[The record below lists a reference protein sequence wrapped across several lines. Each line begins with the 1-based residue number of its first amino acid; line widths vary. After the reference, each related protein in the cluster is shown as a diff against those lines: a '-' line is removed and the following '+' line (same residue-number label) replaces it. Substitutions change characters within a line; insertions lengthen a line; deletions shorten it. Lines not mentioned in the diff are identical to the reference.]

1 MVEAKHDTI
10 FALSS
15 GAGPAGVA
23 VIRISGPE
31 AEEIE
36 TLLKVALPAPRTA
49 AVRTLYD
56 ELTDERLDAAL
67 MLYFPAPA
75 SFTGENIVEIQ
86 CHGGRATVD
95 AILSALARLEG
106 FRPAEAGEFTRRA
119 VENGTLDLLQAEAL
133 GDLIN
138 AETEAQRRQALRQH
152 EGALG
157 AIYEDWRGRIIK
169 AAAWIEAS
177 IDFPDEEI
185 PEGATEA
192 SRGELA
198 AIRAKIAAHLAD
210 GRRGEILREGLHVAV
225 IGAPNAGKSSL
236 VNALAQR
243 DVAIV
248 TDIPGTTRDVIEV
261 RLDLHGY
268 PVILS
273 DTAGLREASDAVE
286 AEGVRRA
293 KARAESADVRLLILD
308 GASHESYAAPDA
320 EIIVRSKAD
329 LVAVREEG
337 DWISVKTG
345 EGIQDLI
352 ERIAELARMRLGGE
366 SPSLTRARHRVA
378 FEEAVAA
385 LDAALALVPPEPELV
400 AEHVRR
406 AVHAL
411 GRITGRVDLDELLDV
426 VFRDFCIGK

>member
-23 VIRISGPE
+23 VIRISGPA
-31 AEEIE
+31 AEGVGG
-36 TLLKVALPAPRTA
+36 LMGGPLPAPREA
-49 AVRTLYD
+49 ALRTLFD
-56 ELTDERLDAAL
+56 FVASDRIDTAL
-67 MLYFPAPA
+67 VIFFAGPC

-86 CHGGRATVD
+86 CHGGRAVVERVLD
-95 AILSALARLEG
+95 SLARIDG

-119 VENGTLDLLQAEAL
+119 VENGKLDLLQAEAL
-133 GDLIN
+133 ADLIN

-152 EGALG
+152 EGVLG
-157 AIYEDWRGRIIK
+157 TLYEFWRARIIK
-169 AAAWIEAS
+169 AAAWLEAW

-185 PEGATEA
+185 PEGATA
-192 SRGELA
+192 SSRSEFLS
-198 AIRAKIAAHLAD
+198 IRDEIAAHLAD

-273 DTAGLREASDAVE
+273 DTAGLREAADAIE
-286 AEGVRRA
+286 AEGVKRA
-293 KARAESADVRLLILD
+293 KARAASADVRLLVLD
-308 GASHESYAAPDA
+308 GMSAGGEQPAADLA
-320 EIIVRSKAD
+320 VCSKAD
-329 LVAVREEG
+329 LVSVRPPG
-337 DWISVKTG
+337 HWISTKTG
-345 EGIQDLI
+345 EGI
-352 ERIAELARMRLGGE
+352 AELVEEIAGLAKSRLAGE
-366 SPSLTRARHRVA
+366 APALTRARHRA
-378 FEEAVAA
+378 ALEEVVAA
-385 LDAALALVPPEPELV
+385 LDRALATDAAASELV
-400 AEHVRR
+400 AEEVRR
-406 AVHAL
+406 AVQGL